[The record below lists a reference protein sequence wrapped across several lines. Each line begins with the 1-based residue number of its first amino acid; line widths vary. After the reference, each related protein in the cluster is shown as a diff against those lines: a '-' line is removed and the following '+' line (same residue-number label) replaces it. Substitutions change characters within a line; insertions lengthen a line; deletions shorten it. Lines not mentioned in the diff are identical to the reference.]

1 MRIRLKFAAAIAALA
16 LAAAFAVP
24 LALAGCKGKAPAP
37 VAPPPTD
44 VAFVA
49 AEPRDVEVEF
59 EYVGQVAGS
68 REVEVRAQVTG
79 IIQKRLYTEG
89 SRVATGQT
97 LFKIDPATFQA
108 QVGVAEADLAQAE
121 ARDRQAARDLE
132 RYKLLGQKKVVS
144 PKEVDDAVSNA
155 DLAKAAIESA
165 KARLAQA
172 RIELAYTDVKAPLA
186 GVAGRALKVEGSLAN
201 AQGDS
206 LLTTIAQTDPIDVNF
221 GVAEAEQRTR
231 KAEVLSGALALP
243 KGGFAVHLKS
253 SDGAPLGPTG
263 RVNFEDYKAD
273 ASTGSFSYRATFPNA
288 DGTLAPGQFVKV
300 VLAGA
305 KRPAAIAVPQ
315 RAVQDAPTGKFVYV
329 VGEGKSGPV
338 AEPRSVEVGEW
349 VRLAGDEKNG
359 WVIRKGL
366 KAGDKVIVDGVARI
380 FFPGAPVKPS
390 PLGR

>member
-1 MRIRLKFAAAIAALA
+1 MRIRLTRTALVAPFITIAL
-16 LAAAFAVP
+16 AVP
-24 LALAGCKGKAPAP
+24 LALSGCKGKAPA
-37 VAPPPTD
+37 AAGPPPTD
-44 VAFVA
+44 VAFVV
-49 AEPRDVEVEF
+49 AEPKDVDVEF

-79 IIQKRLYTEG
+79 IVQQRLYTEG
-89 SRVATGQT
+89 SRVAAGQT
-97 LFKIDPATFQA
+97 LFKIDPRTFQA
-108 QVGVAEADLAQAE
+108 RVNVAEADLAQAE

-144 PKEVDDAVSNA
+144 PKEVDDAISAA
-155 DLAKAAIESA
+155 DLAHAAIESA
-165 KARLAQA
+165 KARLASA

-186 GVAGRALKVEGSLAN
+186 GVAGRALKVEGNLAN

-231 KAEVLSGALALP
+231 KAETLSGALALP
-243 KGGFAVHLKS
+243 KGGFAVRLRS
-253 SDGAPLGPTG
+253 SDGSPLGPTG
-263 RVNFEDYKAD
+263 KVNFEDYKAD
-273 ASTGSFSYRATFPNA
+273 AATGSFSLRATFPNA

-305 KRPAAIAVPQ
+305 KRPGAMAIPQ

-329 VGEGKSGPV
+329 VGEGKAGPV
-338 AEPRSVEVGEW
+338 AEPRPVEVGEW
-349 VRLAGDEKNG
+349 VRLSGNEKNA

-390 PLGR
+390 PLGN